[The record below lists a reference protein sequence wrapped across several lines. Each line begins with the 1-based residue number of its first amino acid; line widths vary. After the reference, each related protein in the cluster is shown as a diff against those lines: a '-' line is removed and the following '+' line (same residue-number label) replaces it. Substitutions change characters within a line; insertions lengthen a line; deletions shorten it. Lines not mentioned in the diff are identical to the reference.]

1 LLHKVRQ
8 DDKVKVVEIDA
19 LQQKFAS
26 RMSIMENTNK
36 SLHSQLVQT
45 RRERDH
51 HREAVANYEARLEKE
66 QQIISEQL
74 KKINDSSQK
83 ASQAEKR
90 VQELE
95 AEIHRLT
102 VELSFSK
109 DAHKADKKLWKIEK
123 NHYNKGSTITDNEDR
138 RITEDALK
146 AAESVQKQYAEYQKL
161 YASEVERLNKK
172 VKESQSEMAHKQFE
186 TEKIIRELREQIK
199 MLEIDQKNLM
209 QAKEMQTNAREVL
222 QADQER
228 LLQIVQQGEV
238 QKLTRK
244 YKIAAITDQLYALP
258 DKAKAEN
265 DGVVSSVISQ
275 LNAIREEDS
284 SHFTSN
290 DLSDID
296 YPMTQDLISQSSIS
310 VKSIPYQSSR
320 LASRQTNPSS
330 YSLGTAITKD
340 RSYSIDSNSTWA
352 YDISERS
359 SRRPYPDPPPNFL
372 PSKDR
377 VPEYDK
383 DGRLHFIPKS
393 IARSTSY
400 DRYGNSLSIDAPLP
414 PPSMSHSSMAQIQT
428 RSTGTWTED
437 NAAEY
442 DESMASRTGNAGTNI
457 LYKIRR
463 EEASKGTTPSVRSI
477 AKAFESMDPRTLKRG
492 LFSIRKSRSVDTSE
506 QGRQSK
512 HNVSGSNTLR
522 PVTPLNR
529 NTTSM
534 SQIEIGDRPGFH
546 NAPPIGPN
554 LAQCTLPRNRNPFK
568 NMGAKIVDRVRR
580 SLSRSRRPSEEK
592 LNNIDSAE
600 NNSQM
605 LPPIPV
611 SSPPSSSYNNTEAAI
626 NDNNKGGKPSKKS
639 STSDSK
645 TSNNNNKKKTTIVVK
660 KKAVP

>member
-1 LLHKVRQ
+1 MLLKFLDDGVIIPVQTLNYKVARIHGESVPELKAKLSVADKKIDELETKIVDLRISKEELESEALRKKISFEREKDTLLHKVRQ

-51 HREAVANYEARLEKE
+51 HREAVANYENRLEKE
-66 QQIISEQL
+66 QQIICDQI
-74 KKINDSSQK
+74 KKINDSNQK

-161 YASEVERLNKK
+161 YASEVDRLNKK
-172 VKESQSEMAHKQFE
+172 VKEAQSEMAHKQFE
-186 TEKIIRELREQIK
+186 TEKIVRELREQIK

-228 LLQIVQQGEV
+228 LLQIVQQAEV

-244 YKIAAITDQLYALP
+244 YKIAAVADQLYGLP
-258 DKAKAEN
+258 DKAKVEN

-284 SHFTSN
+284 QNVFTTN
-290 DLSDID
+290 DITDMD
-296 YPMTQDLISQSSIS
+296 YTTQDLISQSSLSI
-310 VKSIPYQSSR
+310 KSTPYSTSR

-330 YSLGTAITKD
+330 YSLGMPIPKSD
-340 RSYSIDSNSTWA
+340 RSFSIDSNSTWA
-352 YDISERS
+352 YDISERRS
-359 SRRPYPDPPPNFL
+359 SPSRSRPYPDPPPSFL
-372 PSKDR
+372 PSRDR

-383 DGRLHFIPKS
+383 DGRLHYIPKS

-400 DRYGNSLSIDAPLP
+400 DRYGNTSLSTDLP
-414 PPSMSHSSMAQIQT
+414 PPSMSLSSSAMAAAQQNNIQT

-437 NAAEY
+437 AVVED
-442 DESMASRTGNAGTNI
+442 DELMASRSGNAGTNI

-463 EEASKGTTPSVRSI
+463 EELSKGTTPSVRSI
-477 AKAFESMDPRTLKRG
+477 AKAFESMDPRHLKRG

-506 QGRQSK
+506 QARQSK
-512 HNVSGSNTLR
+512 CAYGK
-522 PVTPLNR
+522 NR
-529 NTTSM
+529 K
-534 SQIEIGDRPGFH
+534 
-546 NAPPIGPN
+546 
-554 LAQCTLPRNRNPFK
+554 LVCTL
-568 NMGAKIVDRVRR
+568 G
-580 SLSRSRRPSEEK
+580 
-592 LNNIDSAE
+592 
-600 NNSQM
+600 
-605 LPPIPV
+605 
-611 SSPPSSSYNNTEAAI
+611 
-626 NDNNKGGKPSKKS
+626 
-639 STSDSK
+639 
-645 TSNNNNKKKTTIVVK
+645 
-660 KKAVP
+660 

>member
-1 LLHKVRQ
+1 
-8 DDKVKVVEIDA
+8 
-19 LQQKFAS
+19 
-26 RMSIMENTNK
+26 MNIMETTNK

-51 HREAVANYEARLEKE
+51 HREAVANYEKRIEEE
-66 QQIISEQL
+66 QRFVAEQT
-74 KKINDSSQK
+74 KKIND
-83 ASQAEKR
+83 ASQRAQHAEKR

-95 AEIHRLT
+95 AEVHRLT

-123 NHYNKGSTITDNEDR
+123 NHFNKISPSTENANDER

-172 VKESQSEMAHKQFE
+172 VKETQSEMAHKQFE
-186 TEKIIRELREQIK
+186 SEKNMRELREQIK

-228 LLQIVQQGEV
+228 LLQIVQQAEV

-244 YKIAAITDQLYALP
+244 YKIAAVADQLHGLP
-258 DKAKAEN
+258 EKAKTEN
-265 DGVVSSVISQ
+265 EGVVASVISQ

-284 SHFTSN
+284 QNFTS
-290 DLSDID
+290 SDINGDFD
-296 YPMTQDLISQSSIS
+296 YSQDLISQSSVSI
-310 VKSIPYQSSR
+310 KSTPYPSSR
-320 LASRQTNPSS
+320 LASRQANPSS
-330 YSLGTAITKD
+330 YSLGILPKD
-340 RSYSIDSNSTWA
+340 RSYSIDSTSTWA
-352 YDISERS
+352 CDAHGRGASP
-359 SRRPYPDPPPNFL
+359 SRRPYPDPPPSFVVSKLFIFL
-372 PSKDR
+372 GPIHFFIVSDKDR

-383 DGRLHFIPKS
+383 DGRLHYIPKS
-393 IARSTSY
+393 IARSCSY
-400 DRYGNSLSIDAPLP
+400 DRYGNSASMEA
-414 PPSMSHSSMAQIQT
+414 PPSMSLSSAQIQT

-437 NAAEY
+437 E
-442 DESMASRTGNAGTNI
+442 DDPDPSMASRTGSVGTNI

-463 EEASKGTTPSVRSI
+463 EELSKGTSPSVRSI
-477 AKAFESMDPRTLKRG
+477 AKAFESMDPRTFKRG

-506 QGRQSK
+506 QTRHSK
-512 HNVSGSNTLR
+512 HNAVGNTLR

-534 SQIEIGDRPGFH
+534 SQIEMGDRPGFH

-554 LAQCTLPRNRNPFK
+554 IANCTLPRNRNPFK

-580 SLSRSRRPSEEK
+580 SLSRTRRPSEEK
-592 LNNIDSAE
+592 LNSSIAE
-600 NNSQM
+600 SSSHDNTSQM
-605 LPPIPV
+605 LPPIPT
-611 SSPPSSSYNNTEAAI
+611 SPPPPHPSALDSTTDNGAPKSSKTSTKSSN
-626 NDNNKGGKPSKKS
+626 KPSKK
-639 STSDSK
+639 TV
-645 TSNNNNKKKTTIVVK
+645 VVK